1 MNQYIIVYQT
11 SDGYESEVIV
21 SAANRIAAFEVFNEL
36 GYENVVNADCY
47 RVLDEEDK
55 ANEA

>member
-1 MNQYIIVYQT
+1 MNQYRIAYQT
-11 SDGYESEVIV
+11 SDGYEDEVII

-47 RVLDEEDK
+47 RVLDEEESK
-55 ANEA
+55 